1 MLKKNVLR
9 IHQIEIYPIDS
20 VIHLSN
26 NRGQID
32 SKWGQMLLQMVT
44 HFTKVFLTSFM
55 RTENYHLQCGRVVRK
70 TDQIINILWH
80 WWNSVV
86 FVCSFIWNLCDMFL
100 ISSVR
105 SPSLGLLVLCNT
117 ERLKTY
123 LISGEI
129 VYNLLNMSNTAIEI
143 TIQLNNHD
151 SSNKKTTRFV
161 ALSMPLQFFSMQFTA

>member
-1 MLKKNVLR
+1 
-9 IHQIEIYPIDS
+9 
-20 VIHLSN
+20 
-26 NRGQID
+26 
-32 SKWGQMLLQMVT
+32 
-44 HFTKVFLTSFM
+44 
-55 RTENYHLQCGRVVRK
+55 
-70 TDQIINILWH
+70 
-80 WWNSVV
+80 
-86 FVCSFIWNLCDMFL
+86 MFL

-151 SSNKKTTRFV
+151 SSNKKTTRFI
-161 ALSMPLQFFSMQFTA
+161 ALSMPLQLFSMQFTA

>member
-1 MLKKNVLR
+1 
-9 IHQIEIYPIDS
+9 
-20 VIHLSN
+20 
-26 NRGQID
+26 
-32 SKWGQMLLQMVT
+32 
-44 HFTKVFLTSFM
+44 
-55 RTENYHLQCGRVVRK
+55 
-70 TDQIINILWH
+70 
-80 WWNSVV
+80 
-86 FVCSFIWNLCDMFL
+86 MFL

-161 ALSMPLQFFSMQFTA
+161 ALSMPLQLFSMQFTA

>member
-1 MLKKNVLR
+1 
-9 IHQIEIYPIDS
+9 
-20 VIHLSN
+20 
-26 NRGQID
+26 
-32 SKWGQMLLQMVT
+32 
-44 HFTKVFLTSFM
+44 
-55 RTENYHLQCGRVVRK
+55 
-70 TDQIINILWH
+70 
-80 WWNSVV
+80 
-86 FVCSFIWNLCDMFL
+86 MFL

-105 SPSLGLLVLCNT
+105 SPSLGLLVVCNT

-161 ALSMPLQFFSMQFTA
+161 ALSMPLQLFSMQFTA

>member
-1 MLKKNVLR
+1 
-9 IHQIEIYPIDS
+9 
-20 VIHLSN
+20 
-26 NRGQID
+26 
-32 SKWGQMLLQMVT
+32 
-44 HFTKVFLTSFM
+44 
-55 RTENYHLQCGRVVRK
+55 
-70 TDQIINILWH
+70 
-80 WWNSVV
+80 
-86 FVCSFIWNLCDMFL
+86 MFL

-105 SPSLGLLVLCNT
+105 SPLLGLLVLCNT

>member
-1 MLKKNVLR
+1 
-9 IHQIEIYPIDS
+9 
-20 VIHLSN
+20 
-26 NRGQID
+26 
-32 SKWGQMLLQMVT
+32 
-44 HFTKVFLTSFM
+44 
-55 RTENYHLQCGRVVRK
+55 
-70 TDQIINILWH
+70 
-80 WWNSVV
+80 
-86 FVCSFIWNLCDMFL
+86 MFL

-105 SPSLGLLVLCNT
+105 SPSLGLLFLCNT

-161 ALSMPLQFFSMQFTA
+161 VSILFDAVHCVILLYVV

>member
-1 MLKKNVLR
+1 
-9 IHQIEIYPIDS
+9 
-20 VIHLSN
+20 
-26 NRGQID
+26 
-32 SKWGQMLLQMVT
+32 
-44 HFTKVFLTSFM
+44 
-55 RTENYHLQCGRVVRK
+55 
-70 TDQIINILWH
+70 
-80 WWNSVV
+80 
-86 FVCSFIWNLCDMFL
+86 MFL

-151 SSNKKTTRFV
+151 SSNKKTTRFI
-161 ALSMPLQFFSMQFTA
+161 ALSKPLQLFSMQFTA